1 MLNYVQNDG
10 SKLLE
15 KIIQAFELKIEQ
27 TLQSYNDLVQA
38 NQELVED
45 KKRLELLLES
55 KDARINE
62 LAMML
67 EELKDTPND
76 HLVQTFRESEA
87 KLRARIQ
94 KLIAKLDELTL
105 IK

>member
-10 SKLLE
+10 PKLLE

-27 TLQSYNDLVQA
+27 TLQSYNDLVRA

-76 HLVQTFRESEA
+76 HLVQTFRENES